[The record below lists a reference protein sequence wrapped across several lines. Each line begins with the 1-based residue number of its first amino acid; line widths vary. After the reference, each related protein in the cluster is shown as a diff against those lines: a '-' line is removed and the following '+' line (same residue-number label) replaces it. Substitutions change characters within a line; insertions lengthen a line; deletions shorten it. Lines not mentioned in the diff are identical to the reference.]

1 VSSVGIRNLKNK
13 LSLYMRKV
21 KKGEILSVTERGRTI
36 AYITPALEKAEIK
49 EIQTMILNGQG
60 TWKGGKPKGAEQL
73 VQITGKPVS
82 EYIVE
87 ERR

>member
-1 VSSVGIRNLKNK
+1 MSSVGIRNLKNK

-21 KKGEILSVTERGRTI
+21 KEGEILSVTERGRTI
-36 AYITPALEKAEIK
+36 AYITPALDQTEIN
-49 EIQTMILNGQG
+49 EIQTMILNGLG
-60 TWKGGKPKGAEQL
+60 TWKGGKPKGAKRL
-73 VQITGKPVS
+73 VQISGKPVS